1 MQRLF
6 VQFLRFLGISGIG
19 WILDFITYTCLG
31 FFSKN
36 LVLNNTIS
44 SWIGVTF
51 VFIFSTRKV
60 FENQSKISLKWKY
73 LIYLLYQCI
82 LIFLVS
88 KLLNGVNSFIIQH
101 IAIAFIIRFSP
112 IISKIAVTPFTMVLN
127 YFVMKIIIEKL

>member
-1 MQRLF
+1 M
-6 VQFLRFLGISGIG
+6 
-19 WILDFITYTCLG
+19 
-31 FFSKN
+31 
-36 LVLNNTIS
+36 VLNNTIS